1 MKVKNHTAFVIAL
14 FIVGSCFNSFVYS
27 RILENFK
34 PCIQHTADLILN
46 CPANQSEAA
55 CQSQSTINAKFSSW
69 LSTVSFSGGC
79 NVMLFNN
86 NSGAPSACGG
96 VAVVTFTATST
107 CDPTVTCSAVFS
119 VTAAPA
125 AVLLCPMNEIE
136 AACQTQIE
144 IDTAFAIWL
153 RTVSFSGAC
162 NPSLN
167 NDNTGAPSFCGGFK
181 TVQFTL
187 NSSCEPPKT
196 CNATFSVTDAP
207 PVILNCPMD
216 REEAAGQTQAA
227 IDIKF
232 AAWLASASFTGGCNP
247 FFSNNNSGAPPS
259 TGGSTDVTFEVKS
272 SCESTK
278 TCSSNFTVKFP
289 NSINDATIVQSARI
303 MPNPVYD
310 LGYIYIDR
318 KQIKN
323 AYIELSNA
331 SGQLIWKGICSNP
344 VEKIPL
350 DFRAYASGI
359 YYVKI
364 TVGTAIS
371 YFRWMHL

>member
-27 RILENFK
+27 RSLENFK

-227 IDIKF
+227 IDTKF

-289 NSINDATIVQSARI
+289 NTQVDAEFFQKVSFF
-303 MPNPVYD
+303 PNPTNDFGFIQFKFNQPVATNIK
-310 LGYIYIDR
+310 LINATG
-318 KQIKN
+318 QIFWTQMVLADN
-323 AYIELSNA
+323 EILP
-331 SGQLIWKGICSNP
+331 I
-344 VEKIPL
+344 
-350 DFRAYASGI
+350 DFRPLAKGL
-359 YYVKI
+359 YYLKI
-364 TVGTAIS
+364 EFGKSVR
-371 YFRWMHL
+371 YFKCINI

>member
-1 MKVKNHTAFVIAL
+1 MKVKNHTVFVIAL

-27 RILENFK
+27 RSLENFK

-227 IDIKF
+227 IDTKF

-289 NSINDATIVQSARI
+289 NTQVDAEFFQKVSFF
-303 MPNPVYD
+303 PNPTNDFGFIQFKFNQPVATNIK
-310 LGYIYIDR
+310 LINATG
-318 KQIKN
+318 QIFWTQMVLADN
-323 AYIELSNA
+323 EILP
-331 SGQLIWKGICSNP
+331 I
-344 VEKIPL
+344 
-350 DFRAYASGI
+350 DFRPLAKGL
-359 YYVKI
+359 YYLKI
-364 TVGTAIS
+364 EFGKSVH
-371 YFRWMHL
+371 YFKCINI

>member
-1 MKVKNHTAFVIAL
+1 MKVKNHTVFVIAL

-27 RILENFK
+27 RSLENFK

-162 NPSLN
+162 NPLLN

-227 IDIKF
+227 IDTKF

-289 NSINDATIVQSARI
+289 NTQVDAELFQKVSFF
-303 MPNPVYD
+303 PNPTNDFGFIQFKFNQPVATNIK
-310 LGYIYIDR
+310 LINATG
-318 KQIKN
+318 QIFWTQMVLADN
-323 AYIELSNA
+323 EILP
-331 SGQLIWKGICSNP
+331 I
-344 VEKIPL
+344 
-350 DFRAYASGI
+350 DFRPLAKGL
-359 YYVKI
+359 YYLKI
-364 TVGTAIS
+364 EFGKSVH
-371 YFRWMHL
+371 YFKCINI

>member
-1 MKVKNHTAFVIAL
+1 MKAKNHTAFVIAL

-27 RILENFK
+27 RSMENFN

-55 CQSQSTINAKFSSW
+55 CQSQSTIDAKFSSW

-125 AVLLCPMNEIE
+125 AVLLCPMNQIE

-162 NPSLN
+162 NPSLSN
-167 NDNTGAPSFCGGFK
+167 GNTGAPSFCGGFK

-207 PVILNCPMD
+207 LVILNCPMD

-227 IDIKF
+227 IDTKF

-289 NSINDATIVQSARI
+289 NAQVDAELFQKVSFF
-303 MPNPVYD
+303 PNPTNDFGFIQFKFNQPVAINIK
-310 LGYIYIDR
+310 LINATG
-318 KQIKN
+318 QIFWTQMVLADN
-323 AYIELSNA
+323 EILP
-331 SGQLIWKGICSNP
+331 I
-344 VEKIPL
+344 
-350 DFRAYASGI
+350 DFRPLAKGL
-359 YYVKI
+359 YYLKI
-364 TVGTAIS
+364 EFGKSVR
-371 YFRWMHL
+371 YFKWVNI